1 MALTMN
7 RNFILCLAAGL
18 TLSAAPSFAQI
29 PPSNPSTPN
38 TPENTKTS
46 AINKPPVKTI
56 PIERVALKAS
66 QLYQGMTKAEVE
78 KIMGKPTDTKIFPNP
93 DFRLVILTYHR
104 EPIIT
109 KVSLI
114 DGRMTGLTTGAKIVT
129 DNSNV
134 PPFAKA
140 VEIGMNRKALVKL
153 LGKPFRSEISQVS
166 SITFERLTFR
176 TKDNLQQATIMMKDG
191 LVETVNRK
199 FEYSPQILSVV
210 LPEEP
215 SMPKNTSEAERI
227 RIGMNPDQV
236 VSVFG
241 KPSEVQSS
249 PTLEE
254 QQVTDWIYS
263 SLKTNAS
270 TRFTFTN
277 GVLTRFAFIPQSS
290 GPSSA
295 PSSKN

>member
-1 MALTMN
+1 MN

-18 TLSAAPSFAQI
+18 ILSAAPSFAQI
-29 PPSNPSTPN
+29 PQDNTSKPNP
-38 TPENTKTS
+38 PENSKPEISKS
-46 AINKPPVKTI
+46 AVKTI
-56 PIERVALKAS
+56 PIERVEIKAS
-66 QLYQGMTKAEVE
+66 QLYQGMTLAEIE
-78 KIMGKPTDTKIFPNP
+78 KIMGKPTDIKTFPNP
-93 DFRLVILTYHR
+93 DFKLEILSYLR

-114 DGRMTGLTTGAKIVT
+114 DGRMTGLTAQAKIVT

-134 PPFAKA
+134 PPFARA
-140 VEIGMNRKALVKL
+140 VEVGMSRKALVKL
-153 LGKPFRSEISQVS
+153 LGKPFRSEPSQVS

-176 TKDNLQQATIMMKDG
+176 TKDSQQQATIMVKDG
-191 LVETVNRK
+191 FVETVNRK
-199 FEYSPQILSVV
+199 FEYSPKILSVV
-210 LPEEP
+210 LPKEP
-215 SMPKNTSEAERI
+215 SMPQNTSEAERI
-227 RIGMNPDQV
+227 RVGMNPDQV

-241 KPSEVQSS
+241 KPSEVQAS
-249 PTLEE
+249 PLLDE

-290 GPSSA
+290 A
-295 PSSKN
+295 PTSKN

>member
-1 MALTMN
+1 MN

-29 PPSNPSTPN
+29 PPDSSPTPN
-38 TPENTKTS
+38 APENSKTEVSKS
-46 AINKPPVKTI
+46 AVKTI
-56 PIERVALKAS
+56 PIERVAIKAS

-78 KIMGKPTDTKIFPNP
+78 KIMGKPTDIKTFPNP
-93 DFRLVILTYHR
+93 DFKLEILTYLR

-114 DGRMTGLTTGAKIVT
+114 DGRVTGLTAQAKVVT
-129 DNSNV
+129 DKSNI
-134 PPFAKA
+134 PPFARA
-140 VEIGMNRKALVKL
+140 VEVGMSHKALVKL

-176 TKDNLQQATIMMKDG
+176 TKDNQQQATIMVQDG
-191 LVETVNRK
+191 FVEAVNRK
-199 FEYSPQILSVV
+199 FEYAPQILSVV
-210 LPEEP
+210 LPKEP
-215 SMPKNTSEAERI
+215 SMPQNTSEAERI
-227 RIGMNPDQV
+227 RVGMNPDQV

-241 KPSEVQSS
+241 KPSEVQAS
-249 PTLEE
+249 PLLEE

-290 GPSSA
+290 A
-295 PSSKN
+295 PTSKN

>member
-1 MALTMN
+1 MTLTMN
-7 RNFILCLAAGL
+7 RNFILSLAAGL
-18 TLSAAPSFAQI
+18 TLSGAPSFAQI
-29 PPSNPSTPN
+29 PPSSPSTPK
-38 TPENTKTS
+38 ENTKAS
-46 AINKPPVKTI
+46 EVSKPAVKTI

-66 QLYQGMTKAEVE
+66 QLYQGMTEAEVE
-78 KIMGKPTDTKIFPNP
+78 KIMGKPTDTKTFPNA
-93 DFRLVILTYHR
+93 DFKLEILTYLR

-114 DGRMTGLTTGAKIVT
+114 DGRMTGLTAQTKVVT
-129 DNSNV
+129 DKSNI
-134 PPFAKA
+134 PPFARA
-140 VEIGMNRKALVKL
+140 VEIGMSRKALVKL
-153 LGKPFRSEISQVS
+153 LGKPFRSELSQVS

-176 TKDNLQQATIMMKDG
+176 TKDNQQQATIIVKDG
-191 LVETVNRK
+191 LVEAINKK

-210 LPEEP
+210 LPKEP
-215 SMPKNTSEAERI
+215 SMPQSTSEAERI

-249 PTLEE
+249 PLLDE
-254 QQVTDWIYS
+254 QQVTDWVYS

-290 GPSSA
+290 A
-295 PSSKN
+295 PTSKN